1 MYIADWVDNEVDE
14 NLAERV
20 MIENMELKMFVH
32 FKSDTQEKKWQ
43 FCFRDACKIVEDV
56 IYHVLYKSQLFFSL
70 PIHFFG
76 SCCKLI
82 DLYKIEFPGCRELHL
97 HFSSELVLVFIS
109 STYAHV
115 HGPSSPSLYC
125 LECWT
130 APIINFFTLHLE
142 LVMFLVPPPF

>member
-76 SCCKLI
+76 SSCKLI
-82 DLYKIEFPGCRELHL
+82 DLY
-97 HFSSELVLVFIS
+97 
-109 STYAHV
+109 
-115 HGPSSPSLYC
+115 
-125 LECWT
+125 
-130 APIINFFTLHLE
+130 
-142 LVMFLVPPPF
+142 